1 MRDETKME
9 EYSKLAWIEI
19 WNAKIESQILRNQQF
34 FIFTTQ
40 KDFEKRFICQ
50 KNNNNHSHA
59 QWTRTDQ
66 QHLHVYLSQVK
77 V

>member
-19 WNAKIESQILRNQQF
+19 WNVKIESQISRNQQF

-40 KDFEKRFICQ
+40 KDFEKQFISQ